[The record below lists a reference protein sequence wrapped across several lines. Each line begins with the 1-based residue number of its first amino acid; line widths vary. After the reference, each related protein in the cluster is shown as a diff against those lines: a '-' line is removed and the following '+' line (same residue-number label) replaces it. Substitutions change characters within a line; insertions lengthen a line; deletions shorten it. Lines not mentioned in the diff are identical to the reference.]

1 MTSNQQ
7 KSDYIN
13 IKTSDNT
20 EELDNESKSKRAL
33 QPTNLELVNLPSET
47 SKTEKHS
54 LLNETSANSISD
66 IPIEKDTP
74 LTQEEEVNNKPNL
87 KGNMIMCCY
96 DKNGNPRICIG
107 PNCKSYHF
115 LYLFRAFHS
124 MSYNIYL
131 FSLFLLLLW
140 TMEPSQCMGEEH
152 WSCYRINST
161 WFLYGDFSC

>member
-66 IPIEKDTP
+66 IPIEKYTP

-96 DKNGNPRICIG
+96 DKDGNPRICIG
-107 PNCKSYHF
+107 PNCISYNF
-115 LYLFRAFHS
+115 LYLF
-124 MSYNIYL
+124 
-131 FSLFLLLLW
+131 
-140 TMEPSQCMGEEH
+140 
-152 WSCYRINST
+152 
-161 WFLYGDFSC
+161 